1 MTDVDAKKAIT
12 AGAQDCMVEA
22 VVACTADT
30 ETGAVCSHTSPSVK
44 DAVLECTGL
53 SAMTDEKLGSMQA
66 KAKAGKIV
74 GAYQAAAESCTGD
87 VACVQNATFAACA
100 SAKGSA
106 CGEVEVVLGRNRGAA
121 KEMAET
127 MTACMSTSDTSC
139 ATAQIAAYESAT
151 GQIFTSEGAAKLQK
165 DGAKGEIADLMS
177 ACFATKVGAA
187 EQRKCS
193 DPAELPEIKEAFA
206 AALGQSAAEITNT
219 EYKAALV
226 EGAKAE
232 VGLAIGACLDSI
244 VTTGSARTSA
254 VKACHTAVI
263 DEVRIAL
270 GKPLS
275 TDMSDKQVQHFL
287 QKSAKDLEKDKFEA
301 CFETAAGA
309 DSHAM
314 TLAQNN
320 CRGKGAGGAATR
332 TAFKDSYG
340 KANWTDER
348 AEKEMRDNA
357 LEVVADDFVNC
368 MDTHAPRRGGT
379 NATGS
384 TMKTAFATCQT
395 TAKRRHAALT
405 GELVVPWKA
414 QKDCVRAVKRKVA
427 ETVEA
432 CQESS
437 GQESC
442 GDPAKNPDLLFRL
455 QLMTG
460 KIEMTKTEARAL
472 VQKSANS
479 AAGDFMK
486 TCIEQV
492 DGTFAT
498 CLLDGKKTMGLATG
512 EVVDN
517 KAFVGGLREAAEEE
531 VTDAV
536 IACVASGQTRGS
548 SECKKAKVDAF
559 KATGLGDGKTEKQIK
574 RMVEESLKKGT
585 QKSIVETIIA
595 CLDLAADEIAAK
607 TACHTNEIRDA
618 KIAKAEAEGKQVVDI
633 EDADV
638 AKDLEKGKEQDT
650 SSAMEACTEKAVDSI
665 ATRACVAAVERHVAT
680 TEGMDFADLTRE
692 EKNVVKG
699 RMNRAGANSFAKK
712 MNACMEAAEL
722 EGDIASAKNACRDGA
737 QGILTSGTGKIGT
750 DIREGDVE
758 IVQEDATV
766 RAFAETNIAIAKA
779 VMDGETYTDNEKQ
792 KAVEKAVNQI
802 KATVGALE
810 KSRMAA
816 LKKTA
821 GARALGDKAVAC
833 VRVTTSD
840 AEAFAACSDANLMEE
855 KQLASGTAAIITDI
869 VEKGRAKRE
878 AVQEL
883 LKYGLKSDGEDG
895 SGRIVDMTVEATKV
909 ATLLKRQAKMWNDKK
924 QAVAEYICDK
934 MKAAT
939 GTKAE
944 KRTKMKLELK
954 RISVAKDGSGR
965 RLDDITDEELDA
977 ALDMGAKEILDII
990 DDCDTVDRATCRTE
1004 VEVTLQTA
1012 LGCQVKAVQAK
1023 KNQIAKLIAAQKGA
1037 DIQAA
1042 DDAKTAEEKVTAP
1055 VKTEEE
1061 IQALMKTKF
1070 ESVGGVPGTF
1080 DAYKAEI
1087 KKVKDAYL
1095 LNTDYVIKKKQSIDI
1110 VVAYA
1115 GACVDASDTTIQ
1127 MTLEVAESEMD
1138 IEKIGTPT
1146 LDTNDNKCKEI
1157 YRAKRKTGHAADTG
1171 DEWSVIAETYTAVT
1185 ATGRRLNG
1193 RPLTTM
1199 EVSAAQTTEAFSQ
1212 EQPSETT
1219 TVTPIIHSTEESAGS
1234 PSTTTA
1240 TPPSYRNTTLS
1251 DGELLLDGELSE
1263 GQHDKL
1269 GMVTALIA
1277 VSLVSLL
1284 Y

>member
-12 AGAQDCMVEA
+12 AGAQECMIDA
-22 VVACTADT
+22 VVACVSDT
-30 ETGAVCSHTSPSVK
+30 ETGAVCSYTSPSVK
-44 DAVLECTGL
+44 DAVFECTGL
-53 SAMTDEKLGSMQA
+53 TAMTDEKLGRMQA

-74 GAYQAAAESCTGD
+74 GAYKAAAESCTSD
-87 VACVQNATFAACA
+87 VACVNTAIFAACA

-127 MTACMSTSDTSC
+127 MTACMSTSDTDC
-139 ATAQIAAYESAT
+139 ATAKQAAYESAT
-151 GQIFTSEGAAKLQK
+151 GKIFTSKGAAKLQK

-177 ACFATKVGAA
+177 ACFAIKVGAA

-193 DPAELPEIKEAFA
+193 DPVELPEIKEAFA
-206 AALGQSAAEITNT
+206 VALGKAAADITNT

-226 EGAKAE
+226 EGAKGE
-232 VGLAIGACLDSI
+232 VGLAIGACIDSI

-263 DEVRIAL
+263 DEVRIGL

-309 DSHAM
+309 DAHAM
-314 TLAQNN
+314 TLAQNT
-320 CRGKGAGGAATR
+320 CRGKGAGGAAKR

-340 KANWTDER
+340 KPDWTDER
-348 AEKEMRDNA
+348 AEKEMRDNT

-368 MDTHAPRRGGT
+368 MDTNAPKVGVT
-379 NATGS
+379 KPTAS
-384 TMKTAFATCQT
+384 TMKTAFATCKT
-395 TAKRRHAALT
+395 TAKTTHAALT

-437 GQESC
+437 GTNC

-455 QLMTG
+455 KLMTG
-460 KIEMTKTEARAL
+460 KIEITNTEARAL
-472 VQKSANS
+472 VKKSANS

-486 TCIEQV
+486 TCIDAV

-498 CLLDGKKTMGLATG
+498 CLLDGKKAMGLATG

-517 KAFVGGLREAAEEE
+517 QVFVGGLREAAEEE

-536 IACVASGQTRGS
+536 IACVASGKTRGS

-574 RMVEESLKKGT
+574 RMVEKSLKKGT
-585 QKSIVETIIA
+585 QKSIIDTKLA
-595 CLDLAADEIAAK
+595 CMDLAADDITAK
-607 TACHTNEIRDA
+607 TACNTNEIRDA
-618 KIAKAEAEGKQVVDI
+618 KIAKAEAEGKLVVDI
-633 EDADV
+633 KDADV

-650 SSAMEACTEKAVDSI
+650 SSAMEACTEKAADSTAI
-665 ATRACVAAVERHVAT
+665 RACVAAVEIHVAT
-680 TEGMDFADLTRE
+680 TEGMGFADLTHE
-692 EKNVVKG
+692 EKNMVKG
-699 RMNRAGANSFAKK
+699 RMSRAGENSFAKK

-722 EGDIASAKNACRDGA
+722 EGDIDSAKTACRDGA
-737 QGILTSGTGKIGT
+737 EGMFTSSTGKIGT

-779 VMDGETYTDNEKQ
+779 MMDGETYTDNEKQ
-792 KAVEKAVNQI
+792 SAVEEAVNKI
-802 KATVGALE
+802 AIVGALK
-810 KSRMAA
+810 KSRMAGF
-816 LKKTA
+816 KKTA

-833 VRVTTSD
+833 VRATTSD
-840 AEAFAACSDANLMEE
+840 AEALTACDDANLMEE
-855 KQLASGTAAIITDI
+855 KQLASGTAATITDI

-878 AVQEL
+878 AVKEL
-883 LKYGLKSDGEDG
+883 LKYGLKSYGEDG
-895 SGRIVDMTVEATKV
+895 SLADITVKATKV
-909 ATLLKRQAKMWNDKK
+909 ATLLKRKAKMFNDKK

-944 KRTKMKLELK
+944 KRTKMKVELK
-954 RISVAKDGSGR
+954 RISDAKDGSGR
-965 RLDDITDEELDA
+965 RLADITDEELDA
-977 ALDMGAKEILDII
+977 ALDMGAKDIIDII
-990 DDCDTVDRATCRTE
+990 DDCDTIDRETCRTE
-1004 VEVTLQTA
+1004 AEVTLKTA
-1012 LGCQVKAVQAK
+1012 LGCKVKAVQAK

-1042 DDAKTAEEKVTAP
+1042 EDAKTAEEKLTAP

-1087 KKVKDAYL
+1087 NKVKDAYL
-1095 LNTDYVIKKKQSIDI
+1095 SNTEIVIKKKQSIDI

-1115 GACVDASDTTIQ
+1115 GACVDASDTTIKI
-1127 MTLEVAESEMD
+1127 TLEAADTEMD
-1138 IEKIGTPT
+1138 IEKVGTPT
-1146 LDTNDNKCKEI
+1146 LDTNDNKCKSI
-1157 YRAKRKTGHAADTG
+1157 YRAKRKTGNTADTG
-1171 DEWSVIAETYTAVT
+1171 DEWSVIADTYTAVT
-1185 ATGRRLNG
+1185 TTGRRLNG
-1193 RPLTTM
+1193 RRLTTM
-1199 EVSAAQTTEAFSQ
+1199 EASADQTTEADSQ

-1219 TVTPIIHSTEESAGS
+1219 TVTPINPSTEDSTDS

-1240 TPPSYRNTTLS
+1240 TPPSDRNTTLS
-1251 DGELLLDGELSE
+1251 GGDISE
-1263 GQHDKL
+1263 GHPVKL

-1277 VSLVSLL
+1277 VNIVSLL